1 MGWRRHAGYRQLRF
15 QQDSGVKNN
24 VFIKARR
31 RGKLF
36 YLWEGHNTWT
46 DVGREYLADMLTLSS
61 YGPDTPLISARIK
74 HMQFGVGGVLQGA
87 VPAPVTSAYP
97 AGFDPNAT
105 TGNEYNH
112 EYPVAPPIGTLERP
126 VRLSG
131 GTNPYN
137 TAPGTDVW
145 LTDPSMPKFFVG
157 YPTDASVS
165 FKYFIRGMDG
175 DISYSTLVEVPVT
188 EAGLVLSSGNINA
201 AYNPVVTYVNFE
213 PLIITD
219 EIEAEVTWI
228 VGF

>member
-1 MGWRRHAGYRQLRF
+1 M
-15 QQDSGVKNN
+15 KNN

-31 RGKLF
+31 RGKLV
-36 YLWEGHNTWT
+36 YNWEGHNTWT
-46 DVGREYLADMLTLSS
+46 DVGREYLSDLLTFAS
-61 YGPDTPLISARIK
+61 YGPDTPLTSVRIK
-74 HMQFGVGGVLQGA
+74 HMQFGIGGVQQGVIPGA
-87 VPAPVTSAYP
+87 VSTAYP

-105 TGNEYNH
+105 TGNEYDH
-112 EYPVAPPIGTLERP
+112 TYPVDPPISTLERP

-145 LTDPSMPKFFVG
+145 LTSPAMPKFFVG
-157 YPTDASVS
+157 FPAPGSVS

-175 DISYSTLVEVPVT
+175 DIAYSTLTQVPIA

-201 AYNPVVTYVNFE
+201 AYNQVVAYVDFE
-213 PLIITD
+213 PLQITD
-219 EIEAEVTWI
+219 DIESEVTWV

>member
-1 MGWRRHAGYRQLRF
+1 
-15 QQDSGVKNN
+15 VKNN

-31 RGKLF
+31 RGKLVHQ
-36 YLWEGHNTWT
+36 WEGHNTWT
-46 DVGREYLADMLTLSS
+46 DVGREYLSDMITLAS
-61 YGPDTPLISARIK
+61 YGPDTALINTRIK
-74 HMQFGVGGVLQGA
+74 HLQFGVGGIQQG
-87 VPAPVTSAYP
+87 VIPAPVIAAYP

-105 TGNEYNH
+105 TGNEYSH
-112 EYPVAPPIGTLERP
+112 TYPIAPPIGTLERP

-145 LTDPSMPKFFVG
+145 LTDPAMPKFFVG
-157 YPTDASVS
+157 YPTSSSVS
-165 FKYFIRGMDG
+165 FKCFIRGMDG
-175 DISYSTLVEVPVT
+175 DISYGALVEVPLA
-188 EAGLVLSSGNINA
+188 EAGLVFSSGNINV
-201 AYNPVVTYVNFE
+201 AYNPVVTYVDFE